1 MGTWIY
7 SIRCGQQLIDC
18 GYTLWVTKCYPQ
30 RIRICN
36 PQRISKCT
44 HNVYPRRIFFCY
56 PQRILYVTHNVYPHR
71 IFFCY
76 PQRISMSTQRIS
88 ITPTSFPHTG
98 YPQRMLPTTYKML
111 PTTYKNPRGFWNTH
125 TLWVQQHTL
134 WVTFIASG
142 VPNGEQL
149 WVYVVGIC
157 CGYTLWVTIV
167 YVVGTISCDL
177 YVVGNIR
184 CGHMLPTTY
193 TVVPHNGGVVGIRCG

>member
-1 MGTWIY
+1 M
-7 SIRCGQQLIDC
+7 
-18 GYTLWVTKCYPQ
+18 
-30 RIRICN
+30 
-36 PQRISKCT
+36 
-44 HNVYPRRIFFCY
+44 
-56 PQRILYVTHNVYPHR
+56 
-71 IFFCY
+71 
-76 PQRISMSTQRIS
+76 
-88 ITPTSFPHTG
+88 
-98 YPQRMLPTTYKML
+98 
-111 PTTYKNPRGFWNTH
+111 
-125 TLWVQQHTL
+125 QQHTL

-193 TVVPHNGGVVGIRCG
+193 TVVPHNVYTLWVYVVGNNMFL